1 MSLFETSL
9 NGINKATFE
18 EQSERAKAIIASMSP
33 EKLSS
38 MYAYQALSYAL
49 SYHTGRIHDGKD
61 QAGAGRRRIA
71 QVFEMLKG
79 DINTYPYERSITDS
93 IRLLLPADREAM
105 IADLEKTSAGFPP
118 ADA

>member
-1 MSLFETSL
+1 MALFKTSL
-9 NGINKATFE
+9 DGIKVTALQ
-18 EQSERAKAIIASMSP
+18 EQAERAKAIIASMSP
-33 EKLSS
+33 EELSS

-71 QVFEMLKG
+71 QVLEMLKG

-118 ADA
+118 AVA